1 MTISD
6 LSRTFIDGTQKESEG
21 KRSHTKN
28 VRYVYIRLV
37 EPAAF
42 TCTLSVSVLDIVVF
56 WSLGSHTI
64 KLLLSMGD
72 I

>member
-28 VRYVYIRLV
+28 VRYVYLCLV
-37 EPAAF
+37 DPAF
-42 TCTLSVSVLDIVVF
+42 LLDCPFKFSPPPTLSYFDEME
-56 WSLGSHTI
+56 GETC
-64 KLLLSMGD
+64 
-72 I
+72 